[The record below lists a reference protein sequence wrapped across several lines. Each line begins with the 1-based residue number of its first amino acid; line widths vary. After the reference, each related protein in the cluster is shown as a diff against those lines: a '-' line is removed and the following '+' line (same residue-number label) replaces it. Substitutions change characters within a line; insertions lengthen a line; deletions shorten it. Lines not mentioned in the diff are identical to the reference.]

1 MACTWRRSGYVGGKN
16 NSDSVLWEFKTIIM
30 QTLGDTLLL
39 GAVTHTTVNG
49 FSHGK
54 FSRGTSHLGF

>member
-1 MACTWRRSGYVGGKN
+1 MRETESPEDFRFFSLYRP
-16 NSDSVLWEFKTIIM
+16 DS
-30 QTLGDTLLL
+30 L

-54 FSRGTSHLGF
+54 FSRGKSHLGF